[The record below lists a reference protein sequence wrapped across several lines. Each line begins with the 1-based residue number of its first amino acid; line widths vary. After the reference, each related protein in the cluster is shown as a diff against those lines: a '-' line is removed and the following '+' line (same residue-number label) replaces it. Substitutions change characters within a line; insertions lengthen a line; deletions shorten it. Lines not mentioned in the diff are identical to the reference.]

1 MVKQLG
7 RLYAEADRLTGLRAA
22 FGRSERRTVA
32 DNGGFRERTA
42 GQRRLLG
49 RQAERA
55 VLDALVADVRNGA
68 SQVLVVRG
76 EAGVGK
82 SALLHYATESAA
94 DLRTLRAVGIE
105 SEMELAFAA
114 LHQLCAP
121 LLDRIDQIPEPQ
133 RRALATVFGLAP
145 GPAPDRF
152 MVGLAVLSLL
162 SGFAEKEPAL
172 VVVDDAQWLDTATA
186 QTLGFVARRLRADAV
201 GLLFGARE
209 VGLEL
214 KGLPELEVDGLP
226 DDDARALLGSAVE
239 FLLDE
244 PIRERLVAETRGNPL
259 ALLELPRG
267 LTATQLAGGFGLLG
281 GQGLS
286 GRIEQSFLRQ
296 ADALPAPTRQLL
308 LVAAAEPVGDPVL
321 VRRAADHL
329 GIAAALAD
337 IHGLLSLG
345 QRVTFRHP
353 LVRSAVYGSASAT
366 ERRAVHLALAEATD
380 PASDPD
386 RRAWHLAA
394 AADGPDEQV
403 AAELE
408 QSADRAQ
415 ARGGFAAAAA
425 FWQRAVALTGDP
437 ARRSERA
444 LAGAH
449 ASLRAGAFGNAW
461 SLLATAEAGPLDDL
475 GRARVDLLRAEAAF
489 AQQRG
494 REAPGLLL
502 RAARTVESLDARVA
516 RETYLDAWSA
526 ALFAGRLAGA
536 AGLREVSQA
545 ATTAPRPDPAP
556 RSSDVLLDAL
566 ALVFAEGRAAAV
578 PLLKQAATAFGG
590 SEVTAEEVLRWG
602 WLATAA
608 AATAWDF
615 ESCVAAAT
623 RQVETARAA
632 GALAV
637 LAVGVNV
644 LGQVV
649 ALAGDFAEA
658 SSLRAEAEAVREA
671 TGTHVLPYGALVL
684 SALRGRVDESFGL
697 IDDTIARATTEGQ
710 GTAAQYARWTKSVI
724 LNALG
729 RYDEALLWATSAA
742 EDTPELFVSSWAL
755 SEQVEAATRSGRHRE
770 AAAAWARLREST
782 AATDEHWGL
791 GLEARARA
799 LVRRD
804 ADAERAHG
812 EAVELLTGTRL
823 RPDLARAHLLYGE
836 WLRRESRRRDA
847 RTQLRTAY
855 DLFTSIGMEAFAERA
870 RRELHAT
877 GETVRRRT
885 ATSSAGG
892 ELTPQERQIAVL
904 VRDGLSNPEVGA
916 RLFLS
921 PRTVEWHLRKI
932 FDKLS
937 ISSRRQLRDAL
948 PGTSATKP

>member
-1 MVKQLG
+1 M
-7 RLYAEADRLTGLRAA
+7 ADR
-22 FGRSERRTVA
+22 
-32 DNGGFRERTA
+32 DGFRERTA
-42 GQRRLLG
+42 ARTRLLG
-49 RQAERA
+49 RRSECA
-55 VLDALVADVRNGA
+55 VLDALLAAVRGGA
-68 SQVLVVRG
+68 SRVLVVRG

-82 SALLHYATESAA
+82 SALLDYATESGSE
-94 DLRTLRAVGIE
+94 LRTLRAVGVE

-114 LHQLCAP
+114 LHQLCVP
-121 LLDRIDQIPEPQ
+121 LLDRMDKIPEPQ

-152 MVGLAVLSLL
+152 MVGLAVLSLI
-162 SGFAEKEPAL
+162 SDFAEKEPAL

-186 QTLGFVARRLRADAV
+186 QTLGFVARRLGADAV

-209 VGLEL
+209 VGIEL
-214 KGLPELEVDGLP
+214 KGLPELEVGGLL
-226 DDDARALLGSAVE
+226 DDEARALLGSAVE

-267 LTATQLAGGFGLLG
+267 LTATQLAGGFGLHG
-281 GQGLS
+281 GQALS

-321 VRRAADHL
+321 VRRAADQL
-329 GIAAALAD
+329 GIAAAFAEID
-337 IHGLLSLG
+337 GLLSLG

-353 LVRSAVYGSASAT
+353 LVRSALYGSASAA

-380 PASDPD
+380 STSDPD

-394 AADGPDEQV
+394 AADGPDEEV
-403 AAELE
+403 AVELE
-408 QSADRAQ
+408 RSADRAQ

-425 FWQRAVALTGDP
+425 FWQRAVSLTDDP
-437 ARRSERA
+437 ARRSGRA

-449 ASLRAGAFGNAW
+449 ASLQAGAFRTAW

-475 GRARVDLLRAEAAF
+475 GHAQVDLLRAEAAF

-502 RAARTVESLDARVA
+502 RAAQTFESLDARLA
-516 RETYLDAWSA
+516 RDTYLDAWSA
-526 ALFAGRLAGA
+526 ALFAGRLGGTV
-536 AGLREVSQA
+536 GLREVSLA
-545 ATTAPRPDPAP
+545 ATTAPRPDAAP
-556 RSSDVLLDAL
+556 RSSDVLLDGL
-566 ALVFAEGRAAAV
+566 ALVFAEGRDAAV

-590 SEVTAEEVLRWG
+590 PEVTAEEVLRWG

-615 ESCVAAAT
+615 ESCLTTAT
-623 RQVETARAA
+623 RQVETARGA

-649 ALAGDFAEA
+649 AMAGDFAEA
-658 SSLRAEAEAVREA
+658 VALRAEADAVREA
-671 TGTHVLPYGALVL
+671 TGTHVLQYGALVL
-684 SALRGRVDESFGL
+684 SALRGRPDEAFGL
-697 IDDTIARATTEGQ
+697 IEDTIARATAEGQ

-729 RYDEALLWATSAA
+729 RHDEALLWATLAA
-742 EDTPELFVSSWAL
+742 DDTPELFVSSWAL
-755 SEQVEAATRSGRHRE
+755 SEQVEAAVRSGRHRE
-770 AAAAWARLREST
+770 ATAAWARLRETT
-782 AATDEHWGL
+782 AVTDERWGL

-799 LVRRD
+799 LVQRD
-804 ADAERAHG
+804 ADAECAYR
-812 EAVELLTGTRL
+812 EAIELLTGTRL

-855 DLFTSIGMEAFAERA
+855 DVFTSIGMEAFAERA
-870 RRELHAT
+870 RRELQAT
-877 GETVRRRT
+877 GETIRRRT
-885 ATSSAGG
+885 ASSSAG
-892 ELTPQERQIAVL
+892 EVLTPQERQIAVL

-948 PGTSATKP
+948 PEAEAARS